1 MKMFSLRASTLT
13 AVTCLGLAISGVAF
27 PSQAKTLTW
36 SYQGDIATLDP
47 QGVDQTFTLGVLGNV
62 YEGLIE
68 RGPNMEIVPALA
80 TSWEVVEPTRWRFHL
95 RKGVTFQGGEPF
107 TADDVVFTVAR
118 SLSEGSRIKSSKMV
132 SVKGTEKVDDYTVD
146 IVLKNPNP
154 ILISDWGNWYI
165 LSKTWAEKNG
175 ITANPTLEELTKSY
189 AAGHANG
196 TGPFKVVRREA
207 DNILVAAPNETWW
220 GQKTHN
226 LTEVVFRPIASPATR
241 TAALLSGEIDV
252 AMPVPLQDQDRVE
265 KSGKTKVM
273 AGPELRVV
281 FLGLDVASDEL
292 AGSDIKG
299 RNPLKDL
306 KVRKAI
312 YQAIDIQSINR
323 VIMRGQAT
331 ISAAMIP
338 MQFNGFPKEMK
349 RFPYD
354 LAAAKALLAEAGYP
368 NGFAMGLDCPNN
380 RYVNDEKICV
390 AVAGMLDK
398 AGIKVRVNATPMSQY
413 QTILADPKVKKDM
426 WFLGLS
432 PGNIDANGL
441 MQELVHSRT
450 STWGIWNAGGVHD
463 TELDATI
470 EAAIRE
476 GDKTKRDALL
486 AKSQQIV
493 HDQIYFIPLH
503 QQALSWGV
511 RNGIKLIQR
520 PDDVLVWK
528 YVVVE

>member
-1 MKMFSLRASTLT
+1 MARLRVNTL
-13 AVTCLGLAISGVAF
+13 AVVTCLGLAAGLYAV

-47 QGVDQTFTLGVLGNV
+47 HGVDQTFTLGVLSNV

-95 RKGVTFQGGEPF
+95 RKGVTFHGGEPF
-107 TADDVVFTVAR
+107 TADDVVFTVER

-132 SVKGTEKVDDYTVD
+132 SVKGAQKVDDYTVD

-154 ILISDWGNWYI
+154 ILIADWGNWYI
-165 LSKTWAEKNG
+165 MSKEWAQKNG
-175 ITANPTLEELTKSY
+175 IGANPSLDELTKSY
-189 AAGHANG
+189 AASHTNG
-196 TGPFKVVRREA
+196 TGPFRVVRREA
-207 DNILVAAPNETWW
+207 DNILVAAPNDHWW
-220 GQKTHN
+220 DKAKHN
-226 LTEVVFRPIASPATR
+226 LTEVVFRPISSPATR

-273 AGPELRVV
+273 AGPEIRVV
-281 FLGLDVASDEL
+281 FFGLDVASNEL
-292 AGSDIKG
+292 SGSDVKG

-306 KVRKAI
+306 RVRKAI
-312 YQAIDIQSINR
+312 YQAIDMQSINR

-331 ISAAMIP
+331 VTAAMVP

-354 LAAAKALLAEAGYP
+354 VAAAKALLAEAGYP
-368 NGFAMGLDCPNN
+368 NGFSMGLDCPNN
-380 RYVNDEKICV
+380 RYVNDEKICT

-398 AGIKVRVNATPMSQY
+398 AGIKARVNATPMSQY

-450 STWGIWNAGGVHD
+450 ATWGIWNAGGVAD
-463 TELDATI
+463 AELDATI

-476 GDKTKRDALL
+476 GDKAKRDALL

-528 YVVVE
+528 YVVIE

>member
-1 MKMFSLRASTLT
+1 MTSLRVKALIS
-13 AVTCLGLAISGVAF
+13 ATCLGLAFGFSSISA
-27 PSQAKTLTW
+27 QAKTLTW
-36 SYQGDIATLDP
+36 SYQGDVATLDP
-47 QGVDQTFTLGVLGNV
+47 HGVDQTFTLGVLGNV

-68 RGPNMEIVPALA
+68 RGPNMEIIPALA
-80 TSWEVVEPTRWRFHL
+80 TSWDVVEPTRWRFHL

-107 TADDVVFTVAR
+107 TADDVVFTVQR

-132 SVKGTEKVDDYTVD
+132 SVKGAEKVDDFTVD
-146 IVLKNPNP
+146 ILLKNPNP
-154 ILISDWGNWYI
+154 ILISDWGNWYVM
-165 LSKTWAEKNG
+165 SKTWAEKNG
-175 ITANPTLEELTKSY
+175 ITATPTLDELTKSF

-196 TGPFKVVRREA
+196 TGPFQIVRREA
-207 DNILVAAPNETWW
+207 DNILVAVPNTHWW
-220 GQKTHN
+220 GEKKHN
-226 LTEVVFRPIASPATR
+226 LTEVVFRPIAAPATR
-241 TAALLSGEIDV
+241 TAALLSGEVDV

-265 KSGKTKVM
+265 KSGKTRVM
-273 AGPELRVV
+273 AGQELRVV
-281 FLGLDVASDEL
+281 FFGLDVASDEL
-292 AGSDIKG
+292 AASDVKG

-312 YQAIDIQSINR
+312 YQAIDMQSINR

-331 ISAAMIP
+331 ISAAMVP
-338 MQFNGFPKEMK
+338 AQFNGFPKEMK
-349 RFPYD
+349 RFAYD
-354 LAAAKALLAEAGYP
+354 LGAAKALLAEAGYP
-368 NGFAMGLDCPNN
+368 NGFSMGLDCPNN
-380 RYVNDEKICV
+380 RYVNDEKICT

-398 AGIKVRVNATPMSQY
+398 IGVKVRVNATPMSQY

-450 STWGIWNAGGVHD
+450 AVWGIWNAGGVAD
-463 TELDATI
+463 KELDEAI

-511 RNGIKLIQR
+511 RNGIDLIQR

-528 YVVVE
+528 YVVIK